1 MFFMWYWT
9 GLYSDEYK
17 AVIEGG
23 LDILMKTTVNL
34 LGTRTKMKKGEPLS
48 IEMEAQAAFDGVD
61 KADDFKQMVARGGID
76 QMRDGGVHHRRMM
89 AA

>member
-1 MFFMWYWT
+1 
-9 GLYSDEYK
+9 
-17 AVIEGG
+17 
-23 LDILMKTTVNL
+23 
-34 LGTRTKMKKGEPLS
+34 
-48 IEMEAQAAFDGVD
+48 MEAQAASDGVD